1 MSSMC
6 IRIICVNGKAAAGDG
21 GWGKA
26 VEMASKAFEAS
37 KKMRNK
43 TIRKCLR
50 MVNIGYGNTAASCTD
65 MVSIE
70 RTKIRHA
77 KCFEIFSAKDAQRS
91 SVLAM

>member
-1 MSSMC
+1 MSVRSACTARVISPMTHARALHRYISMSSMC

-50 MVNIGYGNTAASCTD
+50 KVNI
-65 MVSIE
+65 
-70 RTKIRHA
+70 R
-77 KCFEIFSAKDAQRS
+77 
-91 SVLAM
+91 